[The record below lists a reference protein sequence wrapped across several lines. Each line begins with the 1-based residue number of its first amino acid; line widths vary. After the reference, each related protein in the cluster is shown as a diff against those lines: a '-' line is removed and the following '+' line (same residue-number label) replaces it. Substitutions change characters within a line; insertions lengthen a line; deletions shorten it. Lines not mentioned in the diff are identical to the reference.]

1 MSDNVSEFATKMQD
15 KKTWLTVSILKFT
28 PDRPTRVHCSVF
40 NDAFPS
46 PKLSETIKI
55 DFKDYMKP
63 KLKRFAENETLDL
76 QCEDTEQSLDL
87 GKQYKWILNDN
98 EIRSETGNSLKMLQ
112 INESYDNSNVK
123 CLLYNSSKAE
133 FILKNH
139 FKLHFEKSKSETK
152 PVAQALP
159 LKNIV
164 SLGNTKGEKSKSGT
178 KQVFYTCVAEE
189 EIEEDP
195 KYIWINGKLKESI
208 PSKR

>member
-1 MSDNVSEFATKMQD
+1 MNDDVSEFATKMQD

-112 INESYDNSNVK
+112 INESYDNSKVK

-139 FKLHFEKSKSETK
+139 FKLHFTTSKSVNT
-152 PVAQALP
+152 VAV
-159 LKNIV
+159 I
-164 SLGNTKGEKSKSGT
+164 
-178 KQVFYTCVAEE
+178 F
-189 EIEEDP
+189 
-195 KYIWINGKLKESI
+195 
-208 PSKR
+208 